1 MSMMNVF
8 RKLKEY
14 QHEQT
19 SKSVQTPL
27 QQMHLKN
34 KDDLNRIQSEISEKV
49 GHDIDLQALIE
60 VSVRRLVECYNNDE
74 IIYTL
79 EHFELI

>member
-1 MSMMNVF
+1 MMNVL
-8 RKLKEY
+8 RTIQRNY
-14 QHEQT
+14 GR
-19 SKSVQTPL
+19 VQDTEVEFTPL
-27 QQMHLKN
+27 QKMHLKN
-34 KDDLNRIQSEISEKV
+34 KDDLNRIQSEISKKV